1 MGQLRDDKVPKKSRN
16 FEKLDENV
24 LRNSQILFD
33 TLLSEWM
40 NDEKNIVI
48 IHLCLDL
55 EKKIP
60 NLLKN
65 NFMPDFLTPSQNANG
80 SFFLHLYYI
89 FHFPSFFLLAN
100 LLL

>member
-55 EKKIP
+55 EKNAK
-60 NLLKN
+60 
-65 NFMPDFLTPSQNANG
+65 LTQK
-80 SFFLHLYYI
+80 
-89 FHFPSFFLLAN
+89 
-100 LLL
+100 